1 MNVTIYSR
9 CSNVLLFQLLS
20 KALNSCRICFSE
32 SNIPFPLIYQPF
44 DLVSVPKVGMLRPE
58 QCAVRSL
65 KGVVIISLKT
75 SGHPSA
81 ASQPGLADGVL
92 SSPQF
97 SLPLCPLF
105 FYSFVLHSFH
115 STSSRWKP
123 VSLLLTYVC
132 TLLPQQGK
140 TKYWEGLQV
149 WDGQLI
155 LPHLELIARPPCY
168 CAELCSSV
176 HCQWGFNL

>member
-1 MNVTIYSR
+1 MS
-9 CSNVLLFQLLS
+9 VLT
-20 KALNSCRICFSE
+20 
-32 SNIPFPLIYQPF
+32 
-44 DLVSVPKVGMLRPE
+44 VGMLRPE
-58 QCAVRSL
+58 QCAARSL
-65 KGVVIISLKT
+65 KDIVVISLKMH
-75 SGHPSA
+75 GHPGA

-92 SSPQF
+92 SSPKF

-140 TKYWEGLQV
+140 TKY
-149 WDGQLI
+149 
-155 LPHLELIARPPCY
+155 
-168 CAELCSSV
+168 
-176 HCQWGFNL
+176 